1 MSVDADT
8 NYQESAKNIAISIYK
23 DYLTQNAKYF
33 VDIDDQVLSMTY
45 RKFGCEFKALEQSG
59 V

>member
-23 DYLTQNAKYF
+23 DYLTQNARYF
-33 VDIDDQVLSMTY
+33 VEIDDQVLSMTY
-45 RKFGCEFKALEQSG
+45 RKFGCEFKAL
-59 V
+59 